1 LDAPDR
7 RIYLESLHFPLT
19 NGEEYQSAGYVGG
32 DDRPG
37 ELKSAEKPYIND
49 PNQDFLKYLNQRYV
63 TFGLKIE
70 F

>member
-1 LDAPDR
+1 M
-7 RIYLESLHFPLT
+7 
-19 NGEEYQSAGYVGG
+19 NNWEEYKAAGYVGG

-37 ELKSAEKPYIND
+37 ELRSDEKPYIND
-49 PNQDFLKYLNQRYV
+49 PDQDFLKYLNQRYV